1 VKTIATTSALVA
13 ILALGSLSTGC
24 SASPSNGK
32 GGGNV
37 NTGSAISGLR
47 SPTGTFSKASAS
59 SAFAGYRSKR
69 ADSQHVSAPVP
80 NAPSGAGGGAST
92 ASIRTV
98 RLLDKAASSEA
109 CSAGQDCACPTG
121 GTMAYQAEQ
130 TSDGQL
136 VQVTF
141 DGCGFEDGMK
151 FDGEAVLLAST
162 KSLLGAASDAPAKD
176 ASPPPSGDGSGLKEA
191 SDPGAAASGGIVSVL
206 LAAQGTATQG
216 GQTEAIDF
224 ALLTEEHYAFLAVTV
239 ADGSIVIGV
248 GDDGNAVIHA
258 KDATWKC
265 KNAASGWACTSESG
279 ESLEVADDGAAASG
293 EAPAP
298 AASGSSSG
306 GAGQGGGA

>member
-1 VKTIATTSALVA
+1 MKTVATASALVA
-13 ILALGSLSTGC
+13 LLALGSLSAGC
-24 SASPSNGK
+24 SASPSTGKK

-37 NTGSAISGLR
+37 STGSAISALR
-47 SPTGTFSKASAS
+47 SPTGTFSKATAS

-69 ADSQHVSAPVP
+69 ADSQRVSAPVP

-98 RLLDKAASSEA
+98 RLLDQATSGGA
-109 CSAGQDCACPTG
+109 CAQGDECACPSG
-121 GTMAYQAEQ
+121 GSMSYESEQ

-141 DGCGFEDGMK
+141 DACGFDDGTK

-162 KSLLGAASDAPAKD
+162 KSLLGAAADAPA
-176 ASPPPSGDGSGLKEA
+176 AAPPSSGGGLEEA
-191 SDPGAAASGGIVSVL
+191 SDQGAATSGEVVALL
-206 LAAQGTATQG
+206 LAAQGTATVG
-216 GQTEAIDF
+216 AQTEEIEF

-239 ADGSIVIGV
+239 PDGSLVIGV

-265 KNAASGWACTSESG
+265 KSAAAGWACTSESG
-279 ESLEVADDGAAASG
+279 ESMEVADDGGAASG

-298 AASGSSSG
+298 APSN
-306 GAGQGGGA
+306 GAQGA